1 MNDPDRLPWP
11 GPAQGTP
18 DVTDRL
24 GRALGG
30 VVGGPVDVDALI
42 VGSHRR
48 AGVRRRRRQAAAGV
62 LAAAVIAGGG
72 TGIALG
78 VLGRPD
84 AATVVADGPASLGA
98 SLAGAPSGAAGPTV
112 TCGPGQGSAT
122 PVNTG
127 TGSTP
132 AGSDLSI
139 SAGSTQTAASGPGTG
154 ISLSPA
160 PPLGSPSPLPR
171 TGAGLVVVP
180 DSALLSGRLGAQ
192 ALDLDL
198 DVGQYAKVP
207 TTSTSACR
215 DEPLGLQYAVGG
227 RSVQW
232 SLVAGPD
239 RSLSNAVRV
248 FSGDGSLDQIDW
260 LREHLDGCAGV
271 WPGLRVIARDSAGEG
286 SVLAVSTRAVPD
298 SVMVLG
304 AVRSGR
310 ATSGFQLVVS
320 TGQPAEGAAM
330 TERSAGQLGQN
341 LLEEAYRAL
350 VSSGLGPASARDPSL
365 AGS

>member
-1 MNDPDRLPWP
+1 MS
-11 GPAQGTP
+11 
-18 DVTDRL
+18 
-24 GRALGG
+24 G

-48 AGVRRRRRQAAAGV
+48 AGIRRRRRQAAAGV

-78 VLGRPD
+78 ILGRPE
-84 AATVVADGPASLGA
+84 AATVVADGPTSLDA
-98 SLAGAPSGAAGPTV
+98 SLAGAPSGTAGPTV
-112 TCGPGQGSAT
+112 TAGPGQGSAT
-122 PVNTG
+122 PLGTG

-132 AGSDLSI
+132 AGSHLSI
-139 SAGSTQTAASGPGTG
+139 SAGSTQTAASGPGSGPGTG

-171 TGAGLVVVP
+171 TGAGLVIVP

-192 ALDLDL
+192 ALDQDL
-198 DVGQYAKVP
+198 DVGQYVKVP
-207 TTSTSACR
+207 TTATSACR

-260 LREHLDGCAGV
+260 LRRHLDGCAGV
-271 WPGLRVIARDSAGEG
+271 WPGLRVIARDSVGEG

-330 TERSAGQLGQN
+330 TERSAGELGQD
-341 LLEEAYRAL
+341 LLDEAYRAL